1 MRKEDISQ
9 SLKIGYIYNME
20 SFQEDIIK
28 KIGKENFIKVQSAKV
43 GLAGAGGLGSNCA
56 LNLVRVGFRRLTIVD
71 FDVVVPSNLDRQFY
85 FLDQIGIKK
94 TEALKTNLLRVNP
107 GLELTLI
114 DKRIKQGNIKELFG
128 ACDIVIECLDQAES
142 KSMLV
147 EELLNLG
154 KFVVAVSGVGGIGSS
169 DDIKVHRIRKNL
181 AIVGDLKSDINQ
193 KPALSPRVNI
203 AAAKQ
208 ADLVLDFVTSF
219 K

>member
-1 MRKEDISQ
+1 
-9 SLKIGYIYNME
+9 ME
-20 SFQEDIIK
+20 SFQENLIK
-28 KIGKENFIKVQSAKV
+28 KIGKDNLIKIQSARI

-56 LNLVRVGFRRLTIVD
+56 LNLVRVGFKKLTIVD
-71 FDVVVPSNLDRQFY
+71 FDVVSPSNLDRQFY
-85 FLDQIGIKK
+85 FLDQIGMNK

-107 GLELTLI
+107 YLELKVVNKKI
-114 DKRIKQGNIKELFG
+114 EKDNVKELFE
-128 ACDIVIECLDQAES
+128 ACDAVVECLDSAEY

-147 EELLNLG
+147 EELFKLG

-169 DDIKVHRIRKNL
+169 DDIKVHRIKKNFI
-181 AIVGDLKSDINQ
+181 IVGDLKSDINT

-208 ADLVLDFVTSF
+208 ADLVLDFVIS